1 MSRPSRK
8 RPGLLF
14 EKSKVAAVA
23 RAVLNGL
30 LAPMV
35 AGTGVRAV
43 RGVHVF
49 PLAGTLGWGLLAE
62 SYAQVE
68 ARPGVYRHRTSAWMI
83 RPVQHEAFLV
93 EIELHAWDAGTEASI
108 TGDRQ
113 WLEVPRRR
121 MYAERDRRTAA
132 LGEELD
138 TITVRSVPL
147 DAVPALGAGLSS
159 DQVRRYAE
167 RPKAAWAETGSG
179 ASTDIAPRHEPAKNV
194 IGVASPSWEEFEKRL
209 TSVLG
214 KMAVDT
220 FLIICGPSPE
230 PDRDYF
236 VQFAQGGRAGFLAE
250 AVSNINL
257 EGVSALS
264 PTQDELM
271 GDLGWMS
278 PTPGSTVEPN
288 YSRQW
293 PMPVPFEEAAHLGV
307 RTLREVFGVAATS
320 QLHYTSFAEN
330 GPEFARPELGIR
342 ADTAPSTKGE
352 SHRAL
357 PRTDDVRALVES
369 AVKEFLD
376 TEDVRPDEDGDI
388 PIRMG
393 SAMVYARVVERK
405 PPLVLIFAPV
415 VWGIAPT
422 PDLLAAV
429 NDINGRIKF
438 GKVVWTGREV
448 MATMALPAA
457 RISAED
463 IGFACLQVGSIADHF
478 DDELKERFGGTT
490 MFGSS
495 PGLMN

>member
-8 RPGLLF
+8 HPGLLF
-14 EKSKVAAVA
+14 GESKVAAVA

-30 LAPMV
+30 FAPMV
-35 AGTGVRAV
+35 DEPGSRAA
-43 RGVHVF
+43 RNVHVF

-62 SYAQVE
+62 SYEQIE
-68 ARPGVYRHRTSAWMI
+68 ARPGVNCHRTSAWVV
-83 RPVQHEAFLV
+83 RPVQHEALLV
-93 EIELHAWDAGTEASI
+93 EIELHSWDAGTEATI
-108 TGDRQ
+108 TGDRH

-132 LGEELD
+132 VGEELD
-138 TITVRSVPL
+138 TITVRSVPF
-147 DAVPALGAGLSS
+147 DAVPAMGARLSS

-167 RPKAAWAETGSG
+167 RPRAAWAEAESL
-179 ASTDIAPRHEPAKNV
+179 ASTDTAPAYGSEKNV
-194 IGVASPSWEEFEKRL
+194 VGVAAPSWEGFRERL
-209 TSVLG
+209 ARVLG

-230 PDRDYF
+230 PGRDYF

-250 AVSNINL
+250 AVSNVNL
-257 EGVSALS
+257 EGLSALS

-293 PMPVPFEEAAHLGV
+293 PMPVPFEEAAHLAV
-307 RTLREVFGVAATS
+307 RTLREVFGITATS
-320 QLHYTSFAEN
+320 QLYYKSFAEN

-342 ADTAPSTKGE
+342 ADIAPSPKGE
-352 SHRAL
+352 SHRAM
-357 PRTDDVRALVES
+357 PTTDEVRALVES
-369 AVKEFLD
+369 AVKQFLN
-376 TEDVRPDEDGDI
+376 TEEVKHDADGDI

-393 SAMVYARVVERK
+393 SATVFARVIDGQ
-405 PPLVLIFAPV
+405 PPLVQVFSPV
-415 VWGIAPT
+415 AWGIPASAE
-422 PDLLAAV
+422 LLEAV
-429 NDINGRIKF
+429 NDINLRIKF

-448 MATMALPAA
+448 MAGMALSAA
-457 RISAED
+457 RVSAED

-478 DDELKERFGGTT
+478 DDELKARFGGTT
-490 MFGSS
+490 MFGSGS
-495 PGLMN
+495 GLVN